1 MTKRAPE
8 QTISFTSL
16 QTTSRLTHSFTRTM
30 STSSL
35 NIVIKPTAGGSKFTL
50 QVEPNNSIAELKAEV
65 AKHCGYPGAE
75 QRLIYK
81 GQILKDELTV
91 ASYGTVPVPCHGCFL
106 LLQNVLLRG
115 MSGRHV
121 KLSPPYAVEFLDPSA
136 ERWRD
141 RCSRH

>member
-1 MTKRAPE
+1 
-8 QTISFTSL
+8 
-16 QTTSRLTHSFTRTM
+16 M

-35 NIVIKPTAGGSKFTL
+35 NIVIKPTAGGSKFTV
-50 QVEPNNSIAELKAEV
+50 QIEPSYSIAELKEEV

-91 ASYGTVPVPCHGCFL
+91 ASYGTAAVPVPCRACFL
-106 LLQNVLLRG
+106 LLQNVLLRE

-121 KLSPPYAVEFLDPSA
+121 IVSRPYAFRVSGSV
-136 ERWRD
+136 
-141 RCSRH
+141 C